1 MEKRKKMTIL
11 AFFIAYLLG
20 SIPFALI
27 VGKMLFGADIRYY
40 GSGNLGTT
48 NSVRILGKKAGLLVL
63 FGDVSKG
70 IIAASLPIWLNL
82 DIDPIYVGFAAVF
95 GHCFPIFAGFR
106 GGKAVATTAG
116 VLLVT
121 SPHLLVIGLAAF
133 LGVIAL
139 TKYVAVGSISIAPV
153 LFIYSL
159 INGDTEYAILFFLFI
174 PFLLFLHRSNLR
186 NMKNGTEPKINDRNI
201 KKDKI
206 TKSKK

>member
-1 MEKRKKMTIL
+1 MTTL

-27 VGKMLFGADIRYY
+27 VGKVFFGADIRFY

-63 FGDVSKG
+63 IGDVSKG
-70 IIAASLPIWLNL
+70 VIAASLPIWLNL
-82 DIDPIYVGFAAVF
+82 DIDPMYIGLAAVF

-116 VLLVT
+116 VLLVS
-121 SPHLLVIGLAAF
+121 SPPLLVIGLAAF
-133 LGVIAL
+133 LGMIVI

-153 LFIYSL
+153 LFLYSWV
-159 INGDTEYAILFFLFI
+159 NGDTEYAILFFVLI
-174 PFLLFLHRSNLR
+174 PFMLYLHRSNLR
-186 NMKNGTEPKINDRNI
+186 NMNKGTEPKINDRNI
-201 KKDKI
+201 KNDKI

>member
-1 MEKRKKMTIL
+1 MTTL
-11 AFFIAYLLG
+11 VFLIAYLLG

-27 VGKMLFGADIRYY
+27 VGKVFFGADIRYY

-63 FGDVSKG
+63 IGDVSKG
-70 IIAASLPIWLNL
+70 AIAASLPIWLNL

-116 VLLVT
+116 VLFIS
-121 SPHLLVIGLAAF
+121 SPPLLIIGLAAF
-133 LGVIAL
+133 LGMIAL

-153 LFIYSL
+153 LFL
-159 INGDTEYAILFFLFI
+159 FALVNGNKEYAILFFLFI
-174 PFLLFLHRSNLR
+174 PSMLYLHRSNLI

-206 TKSKK
+206 TKWKK

>member
-1 MEKRKKMTIL
+1 MTITV
-11 AFFIAYLLG
+11 FTIAYLLG
-20 SIPFALI
+20 SIPFALL
-27 VGKMLFGADIRYY
+27 VGKILYGADIRDF

-48 NSVRILGKKAGLLVL
+48 NSVRILGKWAGLLVL
-63 FGDVSKG
+63 IGDVSKG

-106 GGKAVATTAG
+106 GGKAVATTFG
-116 VLLVT
+116 VLLVA
-121 SPHLLVIGLAAF
+121 SPNLLIIGLLVF
-133 LGVIAL
+133 LGMIAI

-159 INGDTEYAILFFLFI
+159 VDGNNDYGILFLVFI
-174 PFLLFLHRSNLR
+174 PFMLFLHRSNLR
-186 NMKNGTEPKINDRNI
+186 NIKNGKEPKINDKNL

>member
-1 MEKRKKMTIL
+1 MTLL

-27 VGKMLFGADIRYY
+27 VGKMFFGADIRDF

-63 FGDVSKG
+63 IGDVSKG
-70 IIAASLPIWLNL
+70 AIAASLPIWLNL

-116 VLLVT
+116 VLFIS
-121 SPHLLVIGLAAF
+121 SPPLLVIGLAVF
-133 LGVIAL
+133 LGMIAL
-139 TKYVAVGSISIAPV
+139 TKYVAIGSISIAPV
-153 LFIYSL
+153 LFLYTL
-159 INGDTEYAILFFLFI
+159 MNGNMEYAILFFLFI
-174 PFLLFLHRSNLR
+174 PSMLFLHRSNI
-186 NMKNGTEPKINDRNI
+186 KNIRDGTEPMINDRNI
-201 KKDKI
+201 KKDKL
-206 TKSKK
+206 SRWKK